1 MATVDPFAS
10 AIELR
15 AALVAGRVT
24 STELT
29 ELYIGRIERHDARL
43 NAVVVRDM
51 IFGMTHKNS
60 GQFFLLDPKTG
71 KTLWTSEPRQA
82 TNAAIVG
89 AGDLAFALKDSA
101 ELLVGRPDA
110 TGFQVLKTYTV
121 ADSSTW
127 AQPVL
132 AGNRIFVKDETKV
145 TLFTFN

>member
-1 MATVDPFAS
+1 MATNRFCETS
-10 AIELR
+10 R
-15 AALVAGRVT
+15 AHRAP
-24 STELT
+24 
-29 ELYIGRIERHDARL
+29 
-43 NAVVVRDM
+43 RD
-51 IFGMTHKNS
+51 IF
-60 GQFFLLDPKTG
+60 
-71 KTLWTSEPRQA
+71 
-82 TNAAIVG
+82 G